1 MASIVFNTKA
11 QLERFPNG
19 KMEVLLESADDT
31 FLPYDLWEEDV
42 FERYVKKFKA
52 LDKAKKTAD
61 EEKVKSFLLQ
71 FAKMKQKEP
80 LFKEKQALLEL
91 EKLVKKPI
99 SSAWKDI
106 HQKSYEY
113 QKDLLKKRFGL
124 EYKKGKFIKEE

>member
-42 FERYVKKFKA
+42 FERYEKKFKA

-80 LFKEKQALLEL
+80 LFKEKKKLLEL
-91 EKLVKKPI
+91 EKLVKNPI
-99 SSAWKDI
+99 SGAWKDI
-106 HQKSYEY
+106 HQKGYDY